1 MTIPFWNMIF
11 KKLGI
16 FDENYHQKYRNYI
29 HQKRYKEY
37 IEMVKLDMY
46 AKLFDARLKQKIE
59 DLIKEK
65 FPEPKW
71 IIEDKT

>member
-1 MTIPFWNMIF
+1 MTIPFWSMIF

-16 FDENYHQKYRNYI
+16 FDENYHQKYRTYI

-46 AKLFDARLKQKIE
+46 AKIFDARLKERIE

-65 FPEPKW
+65 FPEHELV
-71 IIEDKT
+71 IEDNT

>member
-1 MTIPFWNMIF
+1 MTIPFWSMIF

-46 AKLFDARLKQKIE
+46 AKLFDARLKEKI
-59 DLIKEK
+59 DKLIKEK
-65 FPEPKW
+65 FPKPEL
-71 IIEDKT
+71 ITEDNT

>member
-1 MTIPFWNMIF
+1 MTIPFWSMIF

-16 FDENYHQKYRNYI
+16 FDEDYHEKYRDYI

-37 IEMVKLDMY
+37 IENVKLDMY